1 MARGTKKQHILEK
14 GAQLIHLNG
23 FNNTSINDIVSAA
36 EVPKGSFYNYF
47 KSKEDYG
54 LELLDF
60 YESFFNEKVKTSLMN
75 KTLPPLKR
83 LKIFLTDFEDFYA
96 RADCSLGCPI
106 GNFAEEMSDL
116 NEAIRGKVVTKL
128 ENMKNKIKTVLD
140 DAVIEN
146 EIEVTSKTEDL
157 ANFIVNSWEGA
168 VLRMKA
174 DKCVEPLKL
183 LNQILFS
190 KILIQK
196 DNL

>member
-96 RADCSLGCPI
+96 SVDCSLGCPI